1 MSDKIGRETI
11 LNTTADIRWLWET
24 HLKKFPSLR
33 FGKFEMR
40 SASIFGNED
49 CPSRIELYR
58 KQEPLYTTKPYFV
71 FSYDE
76 ESSEYILTPS

>member
-1 MSDKIGRETI
+1 MSDKISRETI

-33 FGKFEMR
+33 FGRFEMR

-58 KQEPLYTTKPYFV
+58 KQEPLYTSKPYFV
-71 FSYDE
+71 FLLNE
-76 ESSEYILTPS
+76 ENLEYLLTTS